1 MADLQDVVQALEK
14 NANSQELATKNEN
27 TCRVRIISYI
37 TLCQKSYFCP
47 KIEFWRN
54 IRTFRPKNRDFDQK
68 NVIFKK
74 FETFQ
79 TISASNGFYN
89 LRIWKIREFGKSEN
103 LKNLRIWKQFLNNF
117 QKSWKQTG
125 CNCNRDFRS
134 VPKFAKKCKKSRI
147 FCMKITGNKWG
158 KYGCKF
164 SIYKNIFS
172 TIFFANFGANQ
183 KSN

>member
-1 MADLQDVVQALEK
+1 M
-14 NANSQELATKNEN
+14 
-27 TCRVRIISYI
+27 
-37 TLCQKSYFCP
+37 
-47 KIEFWRN
+47 
-54 IRTFRPKNRDFDQK
+54 
-68 NVIFKK
+68 IFKK

-103 LKNLRIWKQFLNNF
+103 LKNLRIFKQFLKIVIKIR
-117 QKSWKQTG
+117 QK
-125 CNCNRDFRS
+125 N
-134 VPKFAKKCKKSRI
+134 AKNPEF

-183 KSN
+183 NSNWVRLPKIELG